1 MSEQSLLIR
10 DVTLVDPDEGQQHPG
25 WAVLVEDGRIT
36 RTGPTPSLEGT
47 PADAV
52 VDGGGRFAVPGLID
66 AHIHLR
72 AAPHVGPTDAEPT
85 PRLAPE
91 DLGEFDVDGLA
102 RRAQTFLYCGVTS
115 VYDAGN
121 NSGLIMAVREA
132 ERSGAV
138 VAPRIHCTGNLFTA
152 PGGHGSTASV
162 PVSDGDDVARLVA
175 DHAALNPDL
184 VKITYDEHGWG
195 VRPLVPILSQAL
207 LGRLI
212 EEVHRHGLKVTVHV
226 SNELR
231 AREAVECGADVLA
244 HPVIQSPMTPEFA
257 VQLAEARV
265 PVVSTL
271 TIGERYFRLAD
282 HPEYLDQQLYR
293 DCEDAAELLRLRTE
307 ESSVQRANRWAD
319 WMRVMTPVAQA
330 NIAMLVQAGG
340 ILGAG
345 TDQSFGPDFHRELEL
360 LADAGLDTWQV
371 LRAATS
377 GAAAAIDRAGQ
388 LGTFASGALAD
399 VLLLDQDPIA
409 DVTNLRTVAVVVKA
423 GSVVDRGSLS
433 VPVNAPHLAG
443 AS

>member
-1 MSEQSLLIR
+1 MSELSLLVR

-25 WAVLVEDGRIT
+25 WSVLVEHGRII
-36 RTGPTPSLEGT
+36 RTGPTESLADT
-47 PADAV
+47 PVDTV
-52 VDGGGRFAVPGLID
+52 VEGGGRFAVPGLID

-85 PRLAPE
+85 PRLAPA
-91 DLGEFDVDGLA
+91 DLAELDVAGLA

-121 NSGLIMAVREA
+121 NSALIMAVRTA

-162 PVSDGDDVARLVA
+162 AVGEDDDIARLVA

-212 EEVHRHGLKVTVHV
+212 AEVHRHGLKVTVHV

-231 AREAVECGADVLA
+231 AREAVASGADVLA

-257 VQLAEARV
+257 VLLAEAGL

-271 TIGERYFRLAD
+271 TIGDRYPRLAD
-282 HPEYLDQQLYR
+282 HPEYLDQPLYR
-293 DCEDAAELLRLRTE
+293 DCEGAAELVRLRTE
-307 ESSVQRANRWAD
+307 ESAVQRGNRWAD

-330 NIAMLVQAGG
+330 NIAMLVAAGG
-340 ILGAG
+340 VLGAG
-345 TDQSFGPDFHRELEL
+345 TDQSFGPDYHRELEL
-360 LADAGLDTWQV
+360 LADAGLDAWQV
-371 LRAATS
+371 LRAATT

-388 LGTFASGALAD
+388 LGTFASGAHAD
-399 VLLLDQDPIA
+399 LLLLDRDPIE
-409 DVTNLRTVAVVVKA
+409 DVAHLQHIATVIK
-423 GSVVDRGSLS
+423 GGQVVDRGALEL
-433 VPVNAPHLAG
+433 PVNRP
-443 AS
+443 ST